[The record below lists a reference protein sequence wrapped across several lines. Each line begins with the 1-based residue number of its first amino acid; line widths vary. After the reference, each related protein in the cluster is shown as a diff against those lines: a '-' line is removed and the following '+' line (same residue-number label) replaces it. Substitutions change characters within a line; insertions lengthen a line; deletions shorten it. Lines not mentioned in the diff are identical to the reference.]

1 MSMKKEDFDQFVSMM
16 EQNMRLKDS
25 IYKGFIN
32 TNKSMLSCTYLK
44 QKKLQKGRYMS
55 TRIHVSEWIKEYM
68 FEVRVIIRADGDRH
82 KGVVP
87 LDQNTLEC
95 HCIRHD
101 VFAFME
107 VEQEAISMA
116 QKLGWL

>member
-1 MSMKKEDFDQFVSMM
+1 MTKKEFDQFVSMM

-25 IYKGFIN
+25 LYKGFIN

-44 QKKLQKGRYMS
+44 QTKLQKGRHMS
-55 TRIHVSEWIKEYM
+55 TRIYVSEWIKDYM
-68 FEVRVIIRADGDRH
+68 FEVRVTIHVDGEKR

-87 LDQNTLEC
+87 LEQNTLE
-95 HCIRHD
+95 HHRISAKVID
-101 VFAFME
+101 FKE

-116 QKLGWL
+116 QTLGWI

>member
-1 MSMKKEDFDQFVSMM
+1 MTKEDFNQFVDAM
-16 EQNMRLKDS
+16 ERNIRSKDS
-25 IYKGFIN
+25 LYKGFVN

-44 QKKLQKGRYMS
+44 RTKPQKGKYIS
-55 TRIHVSEWIKEYM
+55 TYIHVSDWIKDYM
-68 FEVRVIIRADGDRH
+68 FVVRVTIHMDGEKR

-87 LDQNTLEC
+87 LEQNTLE
-95 HCIRHD
+95 HHRISAKVID
-101 VFAFME
+101 FTE

>member
-1 MSMKKEDFDQFVSMM
+1 MTKEDFKQFVSMM
-16 EQNMRLKDS
+16 EQEIRSEDS

-32 TNKSMLSCTYLK
+32 TSKSRLSCTYSK
-44 QKKLQKGRYMS
+44 QTECRGRYIS

-87 LDQNTLEC
+87 LDQNMLEC

-101 VFAFME
+101 VFDFME

>member
-1 MSMKKEDFDQFVSMM
+1 MTKEDFNQFVSMM

-25 IYKGFIN
+25 VYRGFVN

-44 QKKLQKGRYMS
+44 RTKLQKGRHMS
-55 TRIHVSEWIKEYM
+55 TRIHVSEWIKYYM
-68 FEVRVIIRADGDRH
+68 FEVRVTIKVDGEKRR
-82 KGVVP
+82 GVVP
-87 LDQNTLEC
+87 LEQNTLE
-95 HCIRHD
+95 HHRISAKVID
-101 VFAFME
+101 FTE

>member
-1 MSMKKEDFDQFVSMM
+1 MTKNEFDQFVSTM
-16 EQNMRLKDS
+16 EQEIRSKDS
-25 IYKGFIN
+25 LYRGFVN

-44 QKKLQKGRYMS
+44 QTKLQKGRYMS
-55 TRIHVSEWIKEYM
+55 TRIHVSEWIKYYM
-68 FEVRVIIRADGDRH
+68 FEVRVTIHADGEKR

-87 LDQNTLEC
+87 LEQNTLEC
-95 HCIRHD
+95 HRISAKIID
-101 VFAFME
+101 FTE

>member
-1 MSMKKEDFDQFVSMM
+1 MTQKEFDQFVSMM
-16 EQNMRLKDS
+16 EQNIRSKDS
-25 IYKGFIN
+25 FYKGFIN

-44 QKKLQKGRYMS
+44 QTKLQKGRYIS
-55 TRIHVSEWIKEYM
+55 TRIYVSEWIKDYM
-68 FEVRVIIRADGDRH
+68 FEVRVTIHVDGEKR

-87 LDQNTLEC
+87 LEQNTLE
-95 HCIRHD
+95 HHRISAKVID
-101 VFAFME
+101 FTD

>member
-1 MSMKKEDFDQFVSMM
+1 MTKEDFNQFVSMM
-16 EQNMRLKDS
+16 EQNMRLKDG

-44 QKKLQKGRYMS
+44 QKKLQKGRHMS
-55 TRIHVSEWIKEYM
+55 TRIYISEWIKDYM
-68 FEVRVIIRADGDRH
+68 FEVRVNIHVDSEKR

-87 LDQNTLEC
+87 LEQNTLEC
-95 HCIRHD
+95 HRISAKIID
-101 VFAFME
+101 FKE
-107 VEQEAISMA
+107 VEQEAIAMA